1 MEEHQAPA
9 TAIAASLQNLALDSS
24 ATAAAPFLFPVPP
37 LKRTKPPSLVSL
49 CIAVIGKHLE
59 DLIPELGEIAIGF
72 PAHIKKDLA
81 EKVLKTLDKV
91 YEIVAHLYSL
101 NVKDASESSYVEEKR
116 KDFGNS
122 GNQSNSK
129 KPKSR
134 NFSEKVARRKKLLND
149 EVIISLADGTWEILD
164 VSCSDVSDFGL
175 AKVAE
180 MCPNLRAVNIRGCP
194 RSDYT
199 ARRSL
204 HLFKPDLNNLE
215 GDSWEEL
222 DTAEFTHGGQS
233 LRWLV
238 WPNIDPD
245 SLKNFS
251 SECPRVMVNPK
262 PSPFDFKEVAV
273 PREALPNTVLDEHAV
288 EDIDPTIWVSCRPT
302 RRILPII
309 SNPIPIIS
317 NPSELSMAEKFRL
330 AFVERDT
337 RLAPKRAKNARQH
350 QRRAE
355 REWMMTSEAKAISH
369 ASRANKSRGRS

>member
-72 PAHIKKDLA
+72 PAHIKLSIA
-81 EKVLKTLDKV
+81 
-91 YEIVAHLYSL
+91 A
-101 NVKDASESSYVEEKR
+101 
-116 KDFGNS
+116 
-122 GNQSNSK
+122 
-129 KPKSR
+129 
-134 NFSEKVARRKKLLND
+134 VARRKKLLND

-180 MCPNLRAVNIRGCP
+180 MCPNLRAVNISQCSRITPNGVSQLVEHCQSLEILRCGGCP

>member
-1 MEEHQAPA
+1 MEEHKAPA

-24 ATAAAPFLFPVPP
+24 ATPAASFLFPVLP

-72 PAHIKKDLA
+72 PAHIKLSIA
-81 EKVLKTLDKV
+81 
-91 YEIVAHLYSL
+91 A
-101 NVKDASESSYVEEKR
+101 
-116 KDFGNS
+116 
-122 GNQSNSK
+122 
-129 KPKSR
+129 
-134 NFSEKVARRKKLLND
+134 VARRKKLLND

-164 VSCSDVSDFGL
+164 VSCTDVSDFGL

-180 MCPNLRAVNIRGCP
+180 MCPNLRAVNISQCSRITPNGVSQLVKHCQSLEILRCGGCP

-199 ARRSL
+199 GRRSL

-222 DTAEFTHGGQS
+222 DTTEFTHGGQS

-245 SLKNFS
+245 SLENFS
-251 SECPRVMVNPK
+251 SECPRVIVNPN

-273 PREALPNTVLDEHAV
+273 PKEALPNTVLDEHAV
-288 EDIDPTIWVSCRPT
+288 EDIDPTIWASCRPT
-302 RRILPII
+302 RKILPII
-309 SNPIPIIS
+309 ST
-317 NPSELSMAEKFRL
+317 PSELSMAEKFRL